1 MDKLF
6 VQEQQRLTDLF
17 QQLTVEQ
24 QHFLQLQKQNQQQA
38 LQVKGGLAQ
47 DASLNMA
54 NISDNLDTFAALE
67 AMNREIDQYNFSAS
81 VLTNKIQQLKLLLPA
96 AYFSKIVVRF
106 ADEPTESETF
116 HIGIT
121 GYQNLAG
128 EDVVYDWRSP
138 IASLYYDQVLG
149 ASAYTANGQTIK
161 ATIDLRRQF
170 KIDHERLLGYFDTQ
184 LAVEDPLLIEV
195 LAQDHQQYLTDIT
208 ATIQKEQNQIIRDEQ
223 TDALIIRGVAGS
235 GKTSV
240 VIQRIA
246 YLLYRNRQKV
256 KASDVLLLT
265 PNELFSDYVSQV
277 LPTLGEE
284 NPWQATYQQLL
295 TQTIQQI
302 LGPTTAFADWPAGT
316 SHLAQLT
323 TALTTITVNAD
334 LFQNLTNRLDT
345 TRLLALFE
353 QTPINATLADRLE
366 SVRLN
371 LQQLLTQDVRTAAT
385 NEQILAELDDLTT
398 AQQVKIF
405 GQPRQ
410 VNNERQLAQYAR
422 KLRRYQLT
430 DLATQIDQYAWLDWS
445 AWMQQLLPGITASL
459 TDLVFVLIHL
469 TKFNYDQ
476 IKFLMVDELQDYQ
489 LDELQLVTML
499 FPRAKLTLLGD
510 ENQAINTNTPGFAQI
525 ATQLQVQGKSAHL
538 FELTKSYRSTQEV
551 TTLFREFAVDK
562 NLEMVSVQR
571 HGQRPELRSSSDFA
585 SMLADLNQV
594 LQQENSGSTAIVTL
608 LPEMVESVYAGLKA
622 LTPTLALVKNGG
634 MTTKQAVIL
643 PLTLAKGLEFDRVLL
658 LDVSQAQLAVVTP
671 ECLNK
676 LLYTGISRATKTVQ
690 LFASGTV
697 HPTVTAAFQAIK

>member
-1 MDKLF
+1 M
-6 VQEQQRLTDLF
+6 
-17 QQLTVEQ
+17 
-24 QHFLQLQKQNQQQA
+24 
-38 LQVKGGLAQ
+38 
-47 DASLNMA
+47 
-54 NISDNLDTFAALE
+54 
-67 AMNREIDQYNFSAS
+67 
-81 VLTNKIQQLKLLLPA
+81 
-96 AYFSKIVVRF
+96 
-106 ADEPTESETF
+106 
-116 HIGIT
+116 
-121 GYQNLAG
+121 
-128 EDVVYDWRSP
+128 
-138 IASLYYDQVLG
+138 
-149 ASAYTANGQTIK
+149 
-161 ATIDLRRQF
+161 
-170 KIDHERLLGYFDTQ
+170 
-184 LAVEDPLLIEV
+184 
-195 LAQDHQQYLTDIT
+195 
-208 ATIQKEQNQIIRDEQ
+208 
-223 TDALIIRGVAGS
+223 
-235 GKTSV
+235 
-240 VIQRIA
+240 
-246 YLLYRNRQKV
+246 
-256 KASDVLLLT
+256 
-265 PNELFSDYVSQV
+265 
-277 LPTLGEE
+277 
-284 NPWQATYQQLL
+284 
-295 TQTIQQI
+295 
-302 LGPTTAFADWPAGT
+302 
-316 SHLAQLT
+316 
-323 TALTTITVNAD
+323 
-334 LFQNLTNRLDT
+334 
-345 TRLLALFE
+345 FE
-353 QTPINATLADRLE
+353 QTPTNATLADRLE

-385 NEQILAELDDLTT
+385 NEQILAELDNLTT

-405 GQPRQ
+405 GRPRQ

-510 ENQAINTNTPGFAQI
+510 ENQAINTNTPGFDQI
-525 ATQLQVQGKSAHL
+525 VTQLQVQGKSAHL

-671 ECLNK
+671 ERLNK